1 MEKKRNI
8 VEWAMHY
15 RQIVILITAIL
26 VAFGIY
32 GLVKMNKNE
41 FPNFT
46 VRQGIVIAAYPG
58 ATSDE
63 VEEQVTKP
71 LEDYIFSYKEVKK
84 AKTVSYSRNNMAIVQ
99 VELNDDLKD
108 KDEFW
113 SKFKHGVQQFKSEL
127 PSGVYAIMVNDD
139 FGDTSSL
146 LLTMESDDKTYWELN
161 DYMKSLKDSL
171 RQIESVGRLTV
182 SGMQKEQISVIFD
195 NAKLS
200 QYGISDV
207 QILQVLQSKG
217 VVTTAGTQKS
227 GDYDT
232 PIIVDRSM
240 NQVKNIEDMIVYN
253 DPSGNNVRLKDVAKV
268 KREYPEPAEVIT
280 NNGHKCL
287 LLSVEIKS
295 GRNITDMGNAVKAKI
310 AAFEK
315 TLPQDVNI
323 FTITDQSKVVS
334 DSVVD
339 FLQELLIAIIAVVG
353 VVMLLLPMRVAL
365 VAASTIPISIFIS
378 LGLFFAFGIE
388 LNTVTLAALIVT
400 LGMIVDNSIV
410 IIDNYMELLSQGMSR
425 WHASIT
431 SATHFFKSIL
441 SATLA
446 ISVTFFPFLLTMKG
460 MMHDF
465 LLTFPWSITI
475 VLIVSLLVAE
485 LLVPFLQFHFI
496 RKPIDSELP
505 QNGKKKF
512 SFLDVLQKYSDQLV
526 NLCFRHPYGTVS
538 AGIISVI
545 LGAFLF
551 QYIPQRDMP
560 YADRNQFAVEIFLP
574 TSTSLQKTGKVADS
588 LANILRK
595 DKRTVSV
602 AVFKGCSSPRFQTT
616 YAPQIGGTN
625 FAQFIVNTSDP
636 EATTELIADYR
647 DQYSDYFP
655 GAYVK
660 FKQLDYGAEANTI
673 EIRLSGS
680 DWELL
685 KHDADSLTQ
694 RLRQMPELLQVR
706 NDVYEPQ
713 QLDRIHLKED
723 EASRIGV
730 ENSTVENLMALR
742 YSSDGYQVGSVWNG
756 DHEMPVR
763 IKSNKGDRSTVQDIL
778 DEMVPANGGQTWVP
792 LRQVADIKTALT
804 DGQISHRNGMRTITV
819 MANVKT
825 GMNGLAMTE
834 TVQNRLKDFK
844 PSDGVNLSY
853 GGELAEANETAPQ
866 IISALVI
873 AMIIIFFILLWHFK
887 RVSTAVLLLVSL
899 SLCLFGTVVGMLVMG
914 LDFGTTCY
922 LGVISLM
929 GILVRNAI
937 IMYDFAE
944 ELRMTEHLTAHQAIQ
959 ESAKRRMRP
968 IFLTSA
974 AASVGV
980 LPMVISGGGLWV
992 GMGVVILFGTL
1003 ITMFFILSVLPVAYW
1018 LMMTGSTN
1026 KRNKKLALENQ

>member
-58 ATSDE
+58 VTSDE
-63 VEEQVTKP
+63 IEEQVTKP

-84 AKTVSYSRNNMAIVQ
+84 DKTVSYSRNNMAIVQ

-113 SKFKHGVQQFKSEL
+113 SKFKHGIQQFKSEL
-127 PSGVYAIMVNDD
+127 PSGVYAILVNDD

-200 QYGISDV
+200 QYGINDV
-207 QILQVLQSKG
+207 HILQVLQSKG
-217 VVTTAGTQKS
+217 VITTAGIQKTD
-227 GDYDT
+227 DYDI
-232 PIIVDRSM
+232 PIIVDRSI
-240 NQVKNIEDMIVYN
+240 NQVKNIEDVIVYN

-268 KREYPEPAEVIT
+268 KREYPEPAEMIT

-287 LLSVEIKS
+287 LLSVEIKP

-310 AAFEK
+310 DAFEK
-315 TLPQDVNI
+315 TIPKDVTI

-339 FLQELLIAIIAVVG
+339 FLKELLIAIAAVIG

-410 IIDNYMELLSQGMSR
+410 IIDNYMELLSQGESR
-425 WHASIT
+425 WHASIK

-475 VLIVSLLVAE
+475 VLMVSLLVAE
-485 LLVPFLQFHFI
+485 LIVPFLQFHFI

-505 QNGKKKF
+505 QKENKRF

-526 NLCFRHPYGTVS
+526 NFCFRHPYGTV
-538 AGIISVI
+538 GTGVISVI
-545 LGAFLF
+545 LGVLLF
-551 QYIPQRDMP
+551 NCIPQRDMP

-574 TSTSLQKTGKVADS
+574 TGTSLPKTGKVADS
-588 LANILRK
+588 LANILKK
-595 DKRTVSV
+595 DKNTVSV

-625 FAQFIVNTSDP
+625 FAQLIVNTSGP
-636 EATTELIADYR
+636 KATTKMIADYR
-647 DQYSDYFP
+647 DKYADYFP
-655 GAYVK
+655 SAYVK

-680 DWELL
+680 NWRLL
-685 KHDADSLTQ
+685 KRNADSLTQ
-694 RLRQMPELLQVR
+694 RLRLMPELILVR

-713 QLDRIHLKED
+713 LLDRIHLKED
-723 EASRIGV
+723 EASRMGV
-730 ENSTVENLMALR
+730 ENSMLENIMALR
-742 YSSDGYQVGSVWNG
+742 YNSDGYQVGSVWNG
-756 DHEMPVR
+756 DHEIPVR

-778 DEMVPANGGQTWVP
+778 DEMVPANGGQTWIP
-792 LRQVADIKTALT
+792 LRQVANVKTDLT
-804 DGQISHRNGMRTITV
+804 DGQISHRNGIRTVTV

-825 GMNGLAMTE
+825 SLNGLAMTK
-834 TVQNRLKDFK
+834 TVQDRLENFK
-844 PSDGVNLSY
+844 PSDGVNLTY

-866 IISALVI
+866 IIAALAI
-873 AMIIIFFILLWHFK
+873 AVIIIFFILLWHFK
-887 RVSTAVLLLVSL
+887 RVSTAILLLASL

-944 ELRMTEHLTAHQAIQ
+944 ELRTTEGITAHEAIQ

-980 LPMVISGGGLWV
+980 LPMVISGSGLWV
-992 GMGVVILFGTL
+992 GMGIVILFGTL
-1003 ITMFFILSVLPVAYW
+1003 ITMFFILSILPVAYW
-1018 LMMTGSTN
+1018 LLMSGSTN
-1026 KRNKKLALENQ
+1026 KRNKNLALENQ

>member
-58 ATSDE
+58 VTSDE
-63 VEEQVTKP
+63 IEEQVTKP

-84 AKTVSYSRNNMAIVQ
+84 DKTVSYSRNNMAIVQ

-113 SKFKHGVQQFKSEL
+113 SKFKHGIQQFKSEL
-127 PSGVYAIMVNDD
+127 PSGVYAILVNDD

-200 QYGISDV
+200 QYGINDV
-207 QILQVLQSKG
+207 HILQVLQSKG
-217 VVTTAGTQKS
+217 VITTAGIQKTD
-227 GDYDT
+227 DYDI
-232 PIIVDRSM
+232 PIIVDRSI
-240 NQVKNIEDMIVYN
+240 NQVKNIEDVIVYN

-268 KREYPEPAEVIT
+268 KREYPEPAEMIT

-287 LLSVEIKS
+287 LLSVEIKP
-295 GRNITDMGNAVKAKI
+295 GRNITDMGNAVKTKI
-310 AAFEK
+310 DAFEK
-315 TLPQDVNI
+315 TIPKDVTI

-339 FLQELLIAIIAVVG
+339 FLKELLIAIAAVIG

-410 IIDNYMELLSQGMSR
+410 IIDNYMELLSQGESR
-425 WHASIT
+425 WHASIK

-475 VLIVSLLVAE
+475 VLMVSLLVAE
-485 LLVPFLQFHFI
+485 LIVPFLQFHFI

-505 QNGKKKF
+505 QKENKRF

-526 NLCFRHPYGTVS
+526 NFCFRHPYGTV
-538 AGIISVI
+538 GTGVISVI
-545 LGAFLF
+545 LGVLLF
-551 QYIPQRDMP
+551 NCIPQRDMP

-574 TSTSLQKTGKVADS
+574 TGTSLPKTGKVADS
-588 LANILRK
+588 LANILKK
-595 DKRTVSV
+595 DKNTVSV

-625 FAQFIVNTSDP
+625 FAQLIVNTSGP
-636 EATTELIADYR
+636 KATTKMIADYR
-647 DQYSDYFP
+647 DKYADYFP
-655 GAYVK
+655 SAYVK

-680 DWELL
+680 NWRLL
-685 KHDADSLTQ
+685 KRNADSLTQ
-694 RLRQMPELLQVR
+694 RLRLMPELILVR

-713 QLDRIHLKED
+713 LLDRIHLKED
-723 EASRIGV
+723 EASRMGV
-730 ENSTVENLMALR
+730 ENSMLENIMALR
-742 YSSDGYQVGSVWNG
+742 YNSDGYQVGSVWNG
-756 DHEMPVR
+756 DHEIPVR

-778 DEMVPANGGQTWVP
+778 DEMVPANGGQTWIP
-792 LRQVADIKTALT
+792 LRQVANVKTDLT
-804 DGQISHRNGMRTITV
+804 DGQISHRNGIRTVTV

-825 GMNGLAMTE
+825 SLNGLAMTK
-834 TVQNRLKDFK
+834 TVQDRLENFK
-844 PSDGVNLSY
+844 PSDGVNLTY

-866 IISALVI
+866 IIAALAI
-873 AMIIIFFILLWHFK
+873 AVIIIFFILLWHFK
-887 RVSTAVLLLVSL
+887 RVSTAILLLASL

-944 ELRMTEHLTAHQAIQ
+944 ELRTTEGITAHEAIQ

-980 LPMVISGGGLWV
+980 LPMVISGSGLWV
-992 GMGVVILFGTL
+992 GMGIVILFGTL
-1003 ITMFFILSVLPVAYW
+1003 ITMFFILSILPVAYW
-1018 LMMTGSTN
+1018 LLMSGSTN
-1026 KRNKKLALENQ
+1026 KRNKNLALENQ

>member
-58 ATSDE
+58 VTSDE
-63 VEEQVTKP
+63 IEEQVTKP

-84 AKTVSYSRNNMAIVQ
+84 DKTVSYSRNNMAIVQ

-113 SKFKHGVQQFKSEL
+113 SKFKHGIQQFKSEL
-127 PSGVYAIMVNDD
+127 PSGVYAILVNDD

-200 QYGISDV
+200 QYGINDV
-207 QILQVLQSKG
+207 HILQVLQSKG
-217 VVTTAGTQKS
+217 VITTAGIQKTD
-227 GDYDT
+227 DYDI
-232 PIIVDRSM
+232 PIIVDRSI
-240 NQVKNIEDMIVYN
+240 NQVKNIEDVIVYN

-268 KREYPEPAEVIT
+268 KREYPEPAEMIT

-287 LLSVEIKS
+287 LLSVEIKP

-310 AAFEK
+310 DAFEK
-315 TLPQDVNI
+315 TIPKDVTI

-339 FLQELLIAIIAVVG
+339 FLKELLIAIAAVIG

-410 IIDNYMELLSQGMSR
+410 IIDNYMELLSQGESR
-425 WHASIT
+425 WHASIK

-475 VLIVSLLVAE
+475 VLMVSLLVAE
-485 LLVPFLQFHFI
+485 LIVPFLQFHFI

-505 QNGKKKF
+505 QKENKRF

-526 NLCFRHPYGTVS
+526 NFCFRHPYGTV
-538 AGIISVI
+538 ATGVISVM
-545 LGAFLF
+545 LGVLLF
-551 QYIPQRDMP
+551 NCIPQRDMP

-574 TSTSLQKTGKVADS
+574 TGTSLPKTGKVADS
-588 LANILRK
+588 LANILKK
-595 DKRTVSV
+595 DKNTVSV

-625 FAQFIVNTSDP
+625 FAQLIVNTSGP
-636 EATTELIADYR
+636 KATTKMIADYR
-647 DQYSDYFP
+647 DKYADYFP
-655 GAYVK
+655 SAYVK

-680 DWELL
+680 NWRLL
-685 KHDADSLTQ
+685 KRNADSLTQ
-694 RLRQMPELLQVR
+694 RLRLMPELILVR

-713 QLDRIHLKED
+713 LLDRIHLKED
-723 EASRIGV
+723 EASRMGV
-730 ENSTVENLMALR
+730 ENSMLENIMALR
-742 YSSDGYQVGSVWNG
+742 YNSDGYQVGSVWNG
-756 DHEMPVR
+756 DHEIPVR

-778 DEMVPANGGQTWVP
+778 DEMVPANGGQTWIP
-792 LRQVADIKTALT
+792 LRQVANVKTDLT
-804 DGQISHRNGMRTITV
+804 DGQISHRNGIRTVTV

-825 GMNGLAMTE
+825 SLNGLAMTK
-834 TVQNRLKDFK
+834 TVQDRLENFK
-844 PSDGVNLSY
+844 PSDGVNLTY

-866 IISALVI
+866 IITALAI
-873 AMIIIFFILLWHFK
+873 AVIIIFFILLWHFK
-887 RVSTAVLLLVSL
+887 RVSTAILLLASL

-944 ELRMTEHLTAHQAIQ
+944 ELRTTEGITAHEAIQ

-980 LPMVISGGGLWV
+980 LPMVISGSGLWV
-992 GMGVVILFGTL
+992 GMGIVILFGTL
-1003 ITMFFILSVLPVAYW
+1003 ITMFFILSILPVAYW
-1018 LMMTGSTN
+1018 LLMSGSTN
-1026 KRNKKLALENQ
+1026 KRNKNLALENQ